1 MKPQRF
7 FDDGVEIG
15 EAVLGRMPWDGV
27 RELCSVQFGSQSRQN
42 VWCSQDIV
50 DDGTNGDGSRAGSH
64 EKVGHYMAK
73 KGRVGQLTWVVALIL
88 VEV

>member
-1 MKPQRF
+1 MNPQRF

-15 EAVLGRMPWDGV
+15 EAILGRMPWDGL
-27 RELCSVQFGSQSRQN
+27 RELCSVQLGLRSRHN
-42 VWCSQDIV
+42 IWCSQYIV
-50 DDGTNGDGSRAGSH
+50 DDGTNGDGSGVGSH

-73 KGRVGQLTWVVALIL
+73 EGRVGQLIRVVALIF